1 MQRTTNMSTT
11 LVKTSTGV
19 EFRRCVRKSAK
30 VEEDEVASALTA
42 AGTEESSKLEQRNQ
56 VCKALLTLV
65 GIDPSQA
72 KFL

>member
-1 MQRTTNMSTT
+1 MSTT
-11 LVKTSTGV
+11 LVKTSNGV
-19 EFRRCVRKSAK
+19 EFRRCVRKGAK
-30 VEEDEVASALTA
+30 VEEVEVASALTA
-42 AGTEESSKLEQRNQ
+42 AGTEGSNNLEKKNR